1 MAVSDRE
8 APDEGIAA
16 FVADIASELDEVEAK
31 TISGGFE
38 LRRGSRLF
46 AVVDQEAVEFRVR
59 ADVAEAVLRTP
70 DTASSGRGSEWV
82 RFEPKAIDPPV
93 EDRLAAWITS
103 AWRAAGN

>member
-1 MAVSDRE
+1 MPDRD
-8 APDEGIAA
+8 APDETLAA
-16 FVADIASELDEVEAK
+16 VVADIASELDEVD
-31 TISGGFE
+31 TRSTNGGFE

-46 AVVDQEAVEFRVR
+46 AVVDRAGVEFRLR

-70 DTASSGRGSEWV
+70 DTDPSGRGNEWV
-82 RFEPKAIDPPV
+82 RFAPAAMDPSV